1 MKKLITLAVMLLSV
15 SAFAEKNIEIT
26 IISDSDLTGVA
37 SGRFLAKKDSFFCKR
52 FSMNDGSPTRVAKV
66 RYDSFEAKNGEIDV
80 PAKIKS
86 RCKYERVGGASLAF
100 EIKKKAKPYN
110 VVTVFQ
116 GTEEDS
122 GIQTVKCKEIISGPS
137 GKKEKMIRCYG
148 DITTDSEGRA
158 IVEVIKE

>member
-1 MKKLITLAVMLLSV
+1 MKKIIALAVVLVSV

-37 SGRFLAKKDSFFCKR
+37 SGRFLAKKDSYFCKR
-52 FSMNDGSPTRVAKV
+52 FSLNDGSLALVAKT
-66 RYDSFEAKNGEIDV
+66 RYDSFEAKDSEINV
-80 PAKIKS
+80 PVKIKS
-86 RCKYERVGGASLAF
+86 RCKYERVGGAALAF
-100 EIKKKAKPYN
+100 EVKNKSKPYN

-122 GIQTVKCKEIISGPS
+122 GIQTVKCEEIISGPV

-148 DITTDSEGRA
+148 DVTTNSEGRV